1 MYNPPRP
8 VKSNENAGVRPR
20 HQACLK
26 SSRFIASFFVK
37 IDNSRAVLHKVF
49 RSVEESRNFSA
60 ILTSSANDSAP
71 IFRIS
76 WLR

>member
-1 MYNPPRP
+1 MSNPARP
-8 VKSNENAGVRPR
+8 VKSNENAAVRPR
-20 HQACLK
+20 HPACLK
-26 SSRFIASFFVK
+26 SSRFIASLFVK
-37 IDNSRAVLHKVF
+37 IDNSRAVLHKFF